1 MMQKRKNRKP
11 LQRAT
16 FGDTEGRTH
25 ADPQR
30 RQRNHARPLDP
41 GKDAVSTETIRIG
54 TKEIILVGT
63 AHVSRDSVQE
73 VRESIQATNP
83 DVVAVELCKR
93 RYDVLRN
100 PKSWQ
105 DTDIV
110 GIIREKKAS
119 FLFAN
124 LVLAAFQKRIGEKL
138 GVRPGQEM
146 HEAIVV
152 AEAAGIPV
160 ALIDRPV
167 QITLQRTWR
176 MLSFK
181 ERFMLIASS
190 ITAIFETEDLDEDT
204 IEKLKEK
211 DVLTAAVDEIGK
223 RAPTVKKVFLDERD
237 AYMGKK
243 ISDLEGSRILAVVG
257 AGHLQGL
264 MEQLK
269 DPIDD
274 ISPLEYVPEKKRALW
289 KWLVPLVIFALVAGG
304 FYFGGTDRGVEM
316 VKWWFISNAVFAAL
330 GTALALG
337 HPISVIVAACASPIT
352 SMNPTLAAGW
362 FAGLSEAYLRRPK
375 VADFERLQEDILS
388 VRGFWRNSVTRIL
401 LVVVFANLGSSVGAY
416 LAMPILTKII
426 FDS

>member
-1 MMQKRKNRKP
+1 MSIETVR
-11 LQRAT
+11 T
-16 FGDTEGRTH
+16 GD
-25 ADPQR
+25 
-30 RQRNHARPLDP
+30 
-41 GKDAVSTETIRIG
+41 
-54 TKEIILVGT
+54 KEIILVGT

-73 VRESIQATNP
+73 VRESIQAAHP

-100 PKSWQ
+100 PKSWEE
-105 DTDIV
+105 TDIV
-110 GIIREKKAS
+110 GVIREKKAS

-146 HEAIVV
+146 HEAILV

-176 MLSFK
+176 KLTFK
-181 ERFMLIASS
+181 ERFMLILSS
-190 ITAIFETEDLDEDT
+190 VTALFGAEDLDEEA
-204 IEKLKEK
+204 IEELKEK
-211 DVLTAAVDEIGK
+211 DVLTAAVEEIGK
-223 RAPTVKKVFLDERD
+223 KAPTVKEVLLDERD
-237 AYMGKK
+237 AYMGRK
-243 ISDLEGSRILAVVG
+243 IMDLHEKRVLAVVG
-257 AGHLQGL
+257 AGHVKGL
-264 MEQLK
+264 TEQLE

-274 ISPLEYVPEKKRALW
+274 LSPLEYVPPGRKSLW

-304 FYFGGTDRGVEM
+304 FYAGGADRGVEM
-316 VKWWFISNAVFAAL
+316 VKWWFLSNALFAAL

-337 HPISVIVAACASPIT
+337 HPISILVAACASPIT

-375 VADFERLQEDILS
+375 VVDFERLQEDILS
-388 VRGFWRNSVTRIL
+388 VRGFWKNSVTRIL
-401 LVVVFANLGSSVGAY
+401 LVVVFANLGSAVGAY
-416 LAMPILTKII
+416 LAMPILTRIV
-426 FDS
+426 FGH

>member
-1 MMQKRKNRKP
+1 MWWP
-11 LQRAT
+11 WSCA
-16 FGDTEGRTH
+16 
-25 ADPQR
+25 
-30 RQRNHARPLDP
+30 
-41 GKDAVSTETIRIG
+41 
-54 TKEIILVGT
+54 
-63 AHVSRDSVQE
+63 
-73 VRESIQATNP
+73 
-83 DVVAVELCKR
+83 KR

-100 PKSWQ
+100 PKNWQ

-146 HEAIVV
+146 HEAILV
-152 AEAAGIPV
+152 AEAADIPV

-176 MLSFK
+176 KLSLK

-223 RAPTVKKVFLDERD
+223 RAPTVKEVFLDERD

-243 ISDLEGSRILAVVG
+243 ISDLEGNRILAVVG

-274 ISPLEYVPEKKRALW
+274 VSPLEYVPEKKRAL
-289 KWLVPLVIFALVAGG
+289 LEMARSPCDLRPGG
-304 FYFGGTDRGVEM
+304 RRV
-316 VKWWFISNAVFAAL
+316 L
-330 GTALALG
+330 
-337 HPISVIVAACASPIT
+337 
-352 SMNPTLAAGW
+352 
-362 FAGLSEAYLRRPK
+362 LRRGGQG
-375 VADFERLQEDILS
+375 R
-388 VRGFWRNSVTRIL
+388 
-401 LVVVFANLGSSVGAY
+401 
-416 LAMPILTKII
+416 
-426 FDS
+426 